1 MEISNE
7 NNGSEYIAVKAQT
20 SGVQVIGMTRG
31 SDTRP
36 HHTEQLDNAKFL
48 LCNLLTKLL

>member
-20 SGVQVIGMTRG
+20 SGVQRFGYSSASHRAAWQWRSSYYAIYWQNFF
-31 SDTRP
+31 DK
-36 HHTEQLDNAKFL
+36 N
-48 LCNLLTKLL
+48 